1 MVKRRGKILVIACSV
16 LKHELE
22 AVDGPGVCIEFLE
35 QGLHRTP
42 SKMPAAI
49 QEIIDQAGEDV
60 DYIVLGYGTCGSGI
74 VGVKAGRQP
83 LVIPR
88 AHDCISFWLGSA
100 EAHRK
105 EHEKVP
111 GTYYLTRG
119 YIEEGQSPLGSYQ
132 EYKERFGEETARWVI
147 NEEFK
152 NYTRIALIDTGGY
165 DLEEYRPHA
174 RANAEFLG
182 LSYEEIEGS
191 LDFFKKIIS
200 GQWDEKEFIILPPG
214 EEFTQ
219 TTMLEILGYKVKPRA

>member
-1 MVKRRGKILVIACSV
+1 MVKKRGKILVIACSV
-16 LKHELE
+16 LKYELE
-22 AVDGPGVCIEFLE
+22 AVEASGVCIEFLE

-49 QEIIDQAGEDV
+49 QEIIDQAGDDV

-119 YIEEGQSPLGSYQ
+119 YIEEGQSPLGSYE

-152 NYTRIALIDTGGY
+152 NYTRVALIDTGAY
-165 DLEEYRPHA
+165 DLEAYRQHA

-191 LDFFKKIIS
+191 LDFFRKIIG
-200 GQWDEKEFIILPPG
+200 GQWGEKEFIILPPG
-214 EEFTQ
+214 AEFTQ
-219 TTMLEILGYKVKPRA
+219 TTMLEILGYKVKPRT

>member
-1 MVKRRGKILVIACSV
+1 MVKKRGKILVIACRV

-22 AVDGPGVCIEFLE
+22 AVDGSGVCIEFLE

-105 EHEKVP
+105 EHERVP

-119 YIEEGQSPLGSYQ
+119 YIEEGQSPLGSYE

-152 NYTRIALIDTGGY
+152 NYTRIALIDTGAY
-165 DLEEYRPHA
+165 DLEAYRQTA

-214 EEFTQ
+214 TEFTQ
-219 TTMLEILGYKVKPRA
+219 TTMLEILGYKTSGR